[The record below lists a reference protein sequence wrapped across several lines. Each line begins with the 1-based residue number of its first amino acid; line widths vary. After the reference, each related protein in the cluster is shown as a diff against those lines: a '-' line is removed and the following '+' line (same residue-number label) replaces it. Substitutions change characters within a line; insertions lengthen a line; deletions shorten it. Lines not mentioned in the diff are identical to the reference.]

1 MSEHCSLVNSDIIKC
16 LRLVIVSFFSK
27 KDIFVISAIVISATH
42 THVVKFVFIY
52 WEKNTSV
59 NATQ

>member
-1 MSEHCSLVNSDIIKC
+1 MVNSDIIKC
-16 LRLVIVSFFSK
+16 LRLVIVSFFLFK
-27 KDIFVISAIVISATH
+27 NIFVISAIVISATH